1 MKTKFNGILTLLL
14 AFVVQLTFAQEKTIS
29 GTVVDETN
37 MPLPGATVVIKGT
50 TTGTSTDFDGK
61 YTITANTGDVLTFS
75 YVGYSEQDATVA
87 NSNTIDIALA
97 LDNSLEEVVIT
108 ALGIKRKPDE
118 ITTANQ
124 VVKAEE
130 LTQANNPDVVQSLA
144 GKVSGLQINTT
155 STGLDPNT
163 TITLRGPR
171 SISGNNSALVV
182 IDNIVSTSG
191 VLSSLDPNSIA
202 SVNVIKG
209 ANGAALYGER
219 GSAGVIIVTTKKG
232 AGEGKF
238 TVDVK
243 SSVTFESI
251 AFLPETQDRYG
262 QGWQGDY
269 DWTDQGSWGPEYDG
283 SLIPTGIAYPT
294 TSDWRLSPYVHIE
307 DNIKPFFNT
316 GVNYQ
321 NGVTISG
328 GDVNSGYVTF
338 GALRQDVEG
347 VIPDDKRAKNNF
359 SLNAGKKLGKLMVSG
374 VARYTAEKTSRA
386 NGNLYDR
393 LSNTPGN
400 IRVENYNSG
409 NNGDH
414 WTLYDDSPYWT
425 ILNNRTLGNSSIVD
439 LSGEMQYTFNDNI
452 NAVVRSSVRSAQG
465 NSSSFDNG
473 FNDVLELTGTDRTRR
488 SSYFKSLSSS
498 RNIYTDV
505 MVNFDYNLTDDI
517 TFKSN
522 VGLNATDAKSTSLT
536 SGGADLRLENFYD
549 LSNVSNVQSPNE
561 SKFHQRTAGLFANV
575 DLGYKDFLFLNLT
588 GRNDWNSVLPKGK
601 NNFFYPSAGLAFIPT
616 KAFPSIKSKTLHKV
630 KLSGGYVK
638 TGNASALGA
647 HQYEDSAVQAGGFPY
662 FLTPVNSFILSTN
675 SVDPNIENE
684 FVTSAEFN
692 MNLEFLNIRGP
703 RLTLDAS
710 YAAGKNEN
718 QILGITTSAASALNS
733 SSINVGETKSTSL
746 ELDLGF
752 TPVKTKNFEWNNRF
766 SYSTYTTTV
775 EKVTD
780 QSNTVVTS
788 GLSAIEGQEWPL
800 IRGTAYTRDDA
811 GRVVLDA
818 NGNPVR
824 SSDLKILGKTT
835 PDYILNFSTQV
846 RYKGIKLA
854 ATADYR
860 TGHVFHSG
868 IQRQLSSQ
876 GRTIESAQN
885 GREAFLFPNSTV
897 DGSGVT
903 NTSVLTGGS
912 SAADYQ
918 TYITDNVGFFTE
930 NFIRDA
936 TAFKLREVSLSYDL
950 PEKFISSLN
959 MSRFTVGFSGRN
971 LLTVLPKENRGYND
985 PEIGSGYGNYSFTPP
1000 TRFYSMSVNLAF

>member
-37 MPLPGATVVIKGT
+37 MPLPGATVLIKGT
-50 TTGTSTDFDGK
+50 TTGASTDFDGK
-61 YTITANTGDVLTFS
+61 YSISANTGDVLTFS
-75 YVGYSEQDATVA
+75 YVGYAEQSATVA
-87 NSNTIDIALA
+87 TSNTIDIALV
-97 LDNSLEEVVIT
+97 LDESLEEVVIT

-124 VVKAEE
+124 VVKADE

-163 TITLRGPR
+163 SITLRGPR

-243 SSVTFESI
+243 SSATFETI

-283 SLIPTGIAYPT
+283 SLIPTGIPFPT
-294 TSDWRLSPYVHIE
+294 SDDWRLTPYAHIE

-316 GVNYQ
+316 GINFQ

-338 GALRQDVEG
+338 GALRQDIEG
-347 VIPDDKRAKNNF
+347 VIPSDIRAKNNF
-359 SLNAGKKLGKLMVSG
+359 SLNAGKKLGKFMVSG
-374 VARYTAEKTSRA
+374 VARYTAGKTSRA

-400 IRVENYNSG
+400 INVENYNSG
-409 NNGDH
+409 DNGDH

-425 ILNNRTLGNSSIVD
+425 ILNNRTLSNNSIVD
-439 LSGEMQYTFNDNI
+439 LSGEMQYTFNDHI
-452 NAVVRSSVRSAQG
+452 NAVVRSSVRSSES
-465 NSSSFDNG
+465 NTNTYDNG
-473 FNDVLELTGTDRTRR
+473 FNDVIQYTGNIRTRR
-488 SSYFKSLSSS
+488 SSYFKTLSNS

-522 VGLNATDAKSTSLT
+522 VGLNATDAKFASLT
-536 SGGADLRLENFYD
+536 AGGADLRLDGFYD
-549 LSNVSNVQSPNE
+549 VSNVSNVQSPNE
-561 SKFHQRTAGLFANV
+561 AKSHQRTAGLFANV

-630 KLSGGYVK
+630 KVSGGYVK

-647 HQYEDSAVQAGGFPY
+647 HQYENSGVQAAGYPY

-675 SVDPNIENE
+675 SVDPDIENE
-684 FVTSAEFN
+684 FVTNAEFN
-692 MNLEFLNIRGP
+692 INLEFLNIRGP

-718 QILGITTSAASALNS
+718 QILGITTSAASGLNN
-733 SSINVGETKSTSL
+733 SSINVGETKSNSL
-746 ELDLGF
+746 EVDLGF
-752 TPVKTKNFEWNNRF
+752 TPIKTDNFEWNNRL
-766 SYSTYTTTV
+766 SYSTYKTTV

-780 QSNTVVTS
+780 QSNTVVTN
-788 GLSAIEGQEWPL
+788 GLSAIEGEEWPI

-818 NGNPVR
+818 SGNPIR

-835 PDYILNFSTQV
+835 PDYILNFSTQL
-846 RYKGIKLA
+846 RYKSIKLA

-860 TGHVFHSG
+860 TGHIFHSG
-868 IQRQLSSQ
+868 IKRQLSGQ
-876 GRTIESAQN
+876 GRTIETAQN

-897 DGSGVT
+897 EGSGVT
-903 NTSVLTGGS
+903 NTNVLTGGS

-918 TYITDNVGFFTE
+918 TYITDNIGFFDE
-930 NFIRDA
+930 NFITDA

-950 PEKFISSLN
+950 PEKFTSSLN

-1000 TRFYSMSVNLAF
+1000 TRFYSMSVNFAF